1 MVRFSKERE
10 ICIKR
15 SLEQAFKERGKPVQS
30 SLVKKFYK
38 QFINLLNI
46 VYFYNIMHIVM
57 IVANRNA
64 TIIINKAPNRISN
77 LVIATLPTTLTL
89 PNPMPA
95 HKSCAIL

>member
-38 QFINLLNI
+38 QFINQ
-46 VYFYNIMHIVM
+46 V
-57 IVANRNA
+57 
-64 TIIINKAPNRISN
+64 
-77 LVIATLPTTLTL
+77 
-89 PNPMPA
+89 
-95 HKSCAIL
+95 